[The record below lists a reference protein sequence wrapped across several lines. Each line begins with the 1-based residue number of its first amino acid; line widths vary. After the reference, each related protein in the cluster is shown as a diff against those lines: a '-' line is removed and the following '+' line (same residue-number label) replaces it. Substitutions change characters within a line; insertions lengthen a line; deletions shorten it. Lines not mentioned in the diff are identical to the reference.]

1 MIWRGHIDRRHRN
14 DIAARH
20 LEPKGCRQI
29 GRARE
34 LFCTV
39 NIVHV
44 VVCIRIPT
52 GKPETRPLSA
62 TDNLVEGQCRVA
74 AFARLFPSRIRPDGN
89 PMISR
94 LERGVETFELNL
106 PTRLLCSVCG
116 LRISGC
122 VPRDRGVSSIKLKDH
137 RDIVACWFGRFNF
150 DEAGFVRII
159 DSGKIYI
166 GVFTRNDVLDQG
178 QAATIGRYPTRN
190 CFPTGP
196 VGAI

>member
-62 TDNLVEGQCRVA
+62 TDNPVEGQCRVA
-74 AFARLFPSRIRPDGN
+74 AFARAVPNALTDGIN
-89 PMISR
+89 DFR
-94 LERGVETFELNL
+94 RTRRRRFQLNAHKIAL
-106 PTRLLCSVCG
+106 QCVQLAHIWLC
-116 LRISGC
+116 
-122 VPRDRGVSSIKLKDH
+122 
-137 RDIVACWFGRFNF
+137 
-150 DEAGFVRII
+150 
-159 DSGKIYI
+159 
-166 GVFTRNDVLDQG
+166 
-178 QAATIGRYPTRN
+178 AT
-190 CFPTGP
+190 
-196 VGAI
+196 